1 MDFTKFVLFFYPF
14 LFTIHLLYVI
24 IYIER
29 QVAELNRKIILLVT
43 LIFFFFFSSGCERAY
58 NLADYGPVPV
68 QPHLYWKDIDV
79 EVTSIDKKHW
89 YASTHWYYVEVEV
102 YSKEYDLT
110 GKFEYKSSGAFINID
125 VWDAEVGD
133 TVKAELYSWVY
144 DSTGEVVK
152 REIHRVY

>member
-1 MDFTKFVLFFYPF
+1 ML
-14 LFTIHLLYVI
+14 
-24 IYIER
+24 
-29 QVAELNRKIILLVT
+29 
-43 LIFFFFFSSGCERAY
+43 
-58 NLADYGPVPV
+58 
-68 QPHLYWKDIDV
+68 
-79 EVTSIDKKHW
+79 KKHW